1 MADPVAIINR
11 KATSGFDYFGSTTLA
26 AGASCIIWTHGFP
39 SIIGVI
45 VPSEGTK
52 SYTVSEITD
61 TEDDIRADEYTPIAM
76 DTEPCVVSKVVQG
89 KWGVSALEIKN
100 GDSSAAVKVNWRIVR
115 P

>member
-45 VPSEGTK
+45 VPSAGTK

-76 DTEPCVVSKVVQG
+76 DTDPYVVSKVVQG